1 MRTFRSRRVKA
12 ILACFL
18 VVCASWVFIES
29 FEVMQNNAA
38 SLSGWVLLVLVL
50 VLTLLN
56 ARKKL
61 TYPPLLKS
69 STWLQVHIYI
79 GWLGLFVFL
88 IHTSWKLPN
97 GQFETI
103 FYVIFLLLAF
113 SGILGVVLTRVLP
126 KQLASRGSEVIYER
140 IPKFVRQLR
149 EQAESLVLESVSRKN
164 SAVLS
169 QFYQQRLG
177 GYFSGPIGL
186 SGKILGKDRPL
197 MDLQNELKALYRY
210 LTDDEKEVA
219 ERLGIII
226 ETKSDLDFH
235 YVRQGIL
242 KYWLF
247 VHIPLTYSMLVFTL
261 VHLMLVQVF
270 SRGLS

>member
-1 MRTFRSRRVKA
+1 MRTFRSRRVIA
-12 ILACFL
+12 ILVSFL
-18 VVCASWVFIES
+18 LASAFWIFIES
-29 FEVMQNNAA
+29 FEVMQNNSAF
-38 SLSGWVLLVLVL
+38 LSGWILLVLAL
-50 VLTLLN
+50 VLTFLN

-69 STWLQVHIYI
+69 STWLQFHIYI
-79 GWLGLFVFL
+79 GWLALFVFL
-88 IHTSWKLPN
+88 VHTGWELPN
-97 GQFETI
+97 GQFESI
-103 FYVIFLLLAF
+103 LYWVFLLLAL
-113 SGILGVVLTRVLP
+113 SGILGVFLTRTLP

-140 IPKFVRQLR
+140 IPMFVRQLR
-149 EQAESLVLESVSRKN
+149 EQAESLVLESVSDNN
-164 SAVLS
+164 SGVLS

-177 GYFSGPIGL
+177 SYFSGPIGL

-197 MDLQNELKALYRY
+197 TDIQNELKALFRY
-210 LTDDEKEVA
+210 LTDEEKEIA
-219 ERLGIII
+219 ERLAIII

-247 VHIPLTYSMLVFTL
+247 VHIPLTYSMLVFAL